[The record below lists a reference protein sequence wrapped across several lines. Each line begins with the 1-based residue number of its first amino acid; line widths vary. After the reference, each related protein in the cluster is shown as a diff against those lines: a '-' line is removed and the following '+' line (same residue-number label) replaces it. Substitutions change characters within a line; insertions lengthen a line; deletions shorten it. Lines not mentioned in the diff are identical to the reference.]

1 MSTRSPRSSTVG
13 SRSTE
18 VQGLK
23 VLKTPEEGG
32 TRKAYEEYLE
42 TIQNHIALTW
52 EGGRDLKKMM
62 MNSKEPEIKEPEE
75 LSESDSKS
83 KLRTALWN
91 MKVENYAMKVE
102 L

>member
-1 MSTRSPRSSTVG
+1 M
-13 SRSTE
+13 
-18 VQGLK
+18 
-23 VLKTPEEGG
+23 
-32 TRKAYEEYLE
+32 A
-42 TIQNHIALTW
+42 W

-62 MNSKEPEIKEPEE
+62 INSEEPEIEEPEE
-75 LSESDSKS
+75 LSDNDSKS